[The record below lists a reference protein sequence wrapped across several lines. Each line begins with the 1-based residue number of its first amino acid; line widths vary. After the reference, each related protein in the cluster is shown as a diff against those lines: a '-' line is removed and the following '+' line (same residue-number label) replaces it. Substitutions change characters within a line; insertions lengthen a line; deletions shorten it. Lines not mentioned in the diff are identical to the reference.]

1 MRKVLV
7 VLLGL
12 LAVLG
17 LMVAPVGAQDSNI
30 VEVAQGAGMFNT
42 LLAAAEAAGL
52 VETLSG
58 EGPLT
63 VFAPTDEAFAA
74 ALEALGLTAEQVLAD
89 TGLLTTVLTYHVVPG
104 KLFIGQ
110 IATSDSLET
119 VQGESITV
127 SNVGGSLQL
136 DGRVGFVATNIEASN
151 GIVHVIDGVLLPPTV
166 AASLG
171 LPAPGAAPAE
181 APAEEMAADTLMVR
195 VAHFSPDAPA
205 VDIFING
212 ERSAITGLEFPTVT
226 DWVELPA
233 GTYDLAVAASGSALA
248 DAVISVEG
256 AELPAGAYITIAAIG
271 SLSAGTLSPAVLIE
285 DYSPIADGS
294 ARVSVFHGI
303 EGAPQVNV
311 LAGGAAVI
319 SQLAYPGTLGNN
331 DGMVTIDVPAGSYD
345 LQVVTNTSPSSV
357 VLDLPGTELMAGM
370 NYFVAAV
377 GTPTEPQV
385 VVVATEG

>member
-1 MRKVLV
+1 MRKVLI

-12 LAVLG
+12 LAVTG
-17 LMVAPVGAQDSNI
+17 LLVAPVGAQQGTI

-42 LLAAAEAAGL
+42 LVAAVQAAGL

-58 EGPLT
+58 EGPFT
-63 VFAPTDEAFAA
+63 VFAPTDDAFAA
-74 ALEALGLTAEQVLAD
+74 ALAALGMSAEEVLGN
-89 TGLLTTVLTYHVVPG
+89 TELLTTVLTYHVVPG

-110 IATSDSLET
+110 VASTDSLTT
-119 VQGESITV
+119 VQGEDIA
-127 SNVGGSLQL
+127 VGAVDGSLKL
-136 DGRVGFVATNIEASN
+136 NGSAGFVATNIEASN
-151 GIVHVIDGVLLPPTV
+151 GIIHVIDAVILPPTV
-166 AASLG
+166 AEAVG
-171 LPAPGAAPAE
+171 MAAPE
-181 APAEEMAADTLMVR
+181 APVAAEEPAAETLMVR

-248 DAVISVEG
+248 DAVISVED
-256 AELPAGAYITIAAIG
+256 AALPAGAHITIAAIG
-271 SLSAGTLSPAVLIE
+271 SLAGGTLKPAVLIE
-285 DYSPIADGS
+285 DYSPITETS

-303 EGAPQVNV
+303 EGAPAVNV
-311 LAGGAAVI
+311 TANGANVI
-319 SQLAYPGTLGNN
+319 TQLAYPGTLGNN
-331 DGMVTIDVPAGSYD
+331 DGFFTLDVPAGSYD
-345 LQVVTNTSPSSV
+345 LQVVANPDPSIV
-357 VLDLPGTELMAGM
+357 VLDLPGTELSAGM

-377 GTPTEPQV
+377 GTLAEPQV